1 MSEAQNM
8 QHTFI
13 EQGYVILKQTVPVD
27 TSLEEMCLH
36 FPEDVENPVQDFGS
50 GGAAIFP
57 STPALNEI
65 SVHPTILKVVREIIG
80 DDIRLR
86 QSVPWAK
93 YGVPSTG
100 KRSNSDQ
107 RMHMDYGNNQW
118 SVQELQ
124 RPQAVAAIVYYS
136 DTRKT
141 GGATAIV
148 PRRGQDDP
156 VYQWPAQTNM
166 PGIGGIH
173 FANDREHAETH
184 FEGRGAHVHQR
195 CYEREIMPVFEPGD
209 VLLYGLDTWHRGAPV
224 LPGQV
229 RYTHNLMWSTP
240 SSDVQQWNRGFLQKM
255 YYSDFERF
263 ISASEPHQ
271 LQTLGFPLTTDS
283 RWLSKSFV
291 TGIKARYE
299 WAGFNCMEYVHS
311 GRTLPPP
318 VPKHW
323 HWAHLKLESIDNP
336 FELREKVFDK
346 VREKGMTITMKHN
359 WRYVFETVTP
369 YYIEAECRFFHL
381 GQKILVDINQLSGDR
396 FEWAAI
402 ASHIRG
408 ETYRGRRQGRYKVKP
423 LRADKRLEA
432 MIEPW
437 MEEELFDLIGPDVSP
452 VKLLSLLN
460 DASPNIRRCAMR
472 ALYHCDTPFDIS
484 VVEPF
489 TRGASTFLE
498 KKIQHWANKIV
509 QKGAGAAHL

>member
-1 MSEAQNM
+1 MLSEFTD
-8 QHTFI
+8 H
-13 EQGYVILKQTVPVD
+13 GYVILKQDVSVGGA
-27 TSLEEMCLH
+27 LEEMRRH

-50 GGAAIFP
+50 GDAAIFP

-65 SVHPTILKVVREIIG
+65 SPNILKAVREIIG

-86 QSVPWAK
+86 QSIPSAK
-93 YGVPSTG
+93 YGLPSSG
-100 KRSNSDQ
+100 KSSNNDQ
-107 RMHMDYGNNQW
+107 RIHMDYGT
-118 SVQELQ
+118 
-124 RPQAVAAIVYYS
+124 PQAVAAIVYYA

-141 GGATAIV
+141 GGTIV
-148 PRRGQDDP
+148 PRLGQDDP
-156 VYQWPAQTNM
+156 TYQWAALTNM
-166 PGIGGIH
+166 PGIDGIP

-184 FEGRGAHVHQR
+184 FEAGVVDIRQQ
-195 CYEREIMPVFEPGD
+195 CYAREIMPVFEPGD
-209 VLLYGLDTWHRGAPV
+209 VLLYGLNTCHCGTPV
-224 LPGQV
+224 LHGS
-229 RYTHNLMWSTP
+229 HNLMWSTP
-240 SSDVQQWNRGFLQKM
+240 SSDVQQWNRGFLQKV
-255 YYSDFERF
+255 
-263 ISASEPHQ
+263 
-271 LQTLGFPLTTDS
+271 
-283 RWLSKSFV
+283 FV
-291 TGIKARYE
+291 SGIKARYK

-311 GRTLPPP
+311 GRALPPP

-336 FELREKVFDK
+336 FELREKVFVK

-369 YYIEAECRFFHL
+369 SYIEAECRFFRL

-408 ETYRGRRQGRYKVKP
+408 EAYGGWRPGRYTVKP

-432 MIEPW
+432 MIHPW
-437 MEEELFDLIGPDVSP
+437 MEEQLFDLFGPDVSP

-460 DASPNIRRCAMR
+460 DAPPNIRRCTLR

-489 TRGASTFLE
+489 TRGATTFLE
-498 KKIQHWANKIV
+498 KRIQHWANKIV
-509 QKGAGAAHL
+509 QKGIGAAHL

>member
-8 QHTFI
+8 QHVFI
-13 EQGYVILKQTVPVD
+13 EQGYVILKQAVPVG
-27 TSLEEMCLH
+27 TALEEMRLH
-36 FPEDVENPVQDFGS
+36 FPEDAENPVQDFGS
-50 GGAAIFP
+50 GGTAIFP

-65 SVHPTILKVVREIIG
+65 SLHPTILKAVREIIG
-80 DDIRLR
+80 GDIRLR

-93 YGVPSTG
+93 YGVPSAG

-118 SVQELQ
+118 SVPVYGT
-124 RPQAVAAIVYYS
+124 PQAVAVIVYYS

-156 VYQWPAQTNM
+156 VYQWPSQSNM
-166 PGIGGIH
+166 PGIGGIP

-184 FEGRGAHVHQR
+184 FEGRAARLRQQ
-195 CYEREIMPVFEPGD
+195 CYVREIMPVFEPGD
-209 VLLYGLDTWHRGAPV
+209 VLLYSLDTWHRGTPV

-255 YYSDFERF
+255 YYGDFERF
-263 ISASEPHQ
+263 ISQLEPNQ
-271 LQTLGFPLTTDS
+271 LQTLGFPSPADS

-291 TGIKARYE
+291 SGIKARYE

-311 GRTLPPP
+311 GRALPPP
-318 VPKHW
+318 ISEFW
-323 HWAHLKLESIDNP
+323 HWAHLKLESTDNP
-336 FELREKVFDK
+336 FEFREQIFAK
-346 VREKGMTITMKHN
+346 VRKKDMVITMKAN
-359 WRYVFETVTP
+359 WRYIFETVTP
-369 YYIEAECRFFHL
+369 SYIEAECQFFTD
-381 GQKILVDINQLSGDR
+381 GKQCVVDINQLSGDR

-408 ETYRGRRQGRYKVKP
+408 ETYRGRRPGRYTVKP

-432 MIEPW
+432 MIHPW
-437 MEEELFDLIGPDVSP
+437 MEEELFDLIGPDISP
-452 VKLLSLLN
+452 KKLLSLLN
-460 DASPNIRRCAMR
+460 DAHPNIRRCAMR
-472 ALYHCDTPFDIS
+472 ALYRCDTPFDIS
-484 VVEPF
+484 AVEPF
-489 TRGASTFLE
+489 TRGAATFLE
-498 KKIQHWANKIV
+498 KRIQHWAKKIV
-509 QKGAGAAHL
+509 QKGGGAAHL

>member
-1 MSEAQNM
+1 MLHEFADRR
-8 QHTFI
+8 
-13 EQGYVILKQTVPVD
+13 YLILKKAVTVD
-27 TSLEEMCLH
+27 TALKEMHQH
-36 FPEDVENPVQDFGS
+36 FPEDAENPVQDFGS

-65 SVHPTILKVVREIIG
+65 SVHPNILKVVREIIG

-93 YGVPSTG
+93 YGVPSAG

-118 SVQELQ
+118 SVPQLG

-166 PGIGGIH
+166 PGIGGIP
-173 FANDREHAETH
+173 FSNDRVHAEVI
-184 FEGRGAHVHQR
+184 FDGAAADIRRQ
-195 CYEREIMPVFEPGD
+195 CYEREILPVFEPGD
-209 VLLYGLDTWHRGAPV
+209 VLLYGLDTWHRGTPV

-255 YYSDFERF
+255 YYGDFERF
-263 ISASEPHQ
+263 ISALEPHQ
-271 LQTLGFPLTTDS
+271 LQTLGFPSPDDL
-283 RWLSKSFV
+283 RWLSTSFV

-318 VPKHW
+318 VPEFW
-323 HWAHLKLESIDNP
+323 HWAQLRLESTDNP
-336 FELREKVFDK
+336 FKFREQIFAK
-346 VREKGMTITMKHN
+346 VREKDMTIAMKSN
-359 WRYVFETVTP
+359 WRYIFETVTP
-369 YYIEAECRFFHL
+369 RYLKAECRFFRL
-381 GQKILVDINQLSGDR
+381 GQKNLVDINQLTGDR

-408 ETYRGRRQGRYKVKP
+408 EAYRGWRPARHPVKP

-432 MIEPW
+432 MIHPG
-437 MEEELFDLIGPDVSP
+437 MNEELFDLIGPDVSP

-460 DASPNIRRCAMR
+460 DAPPNIRRCAMR
-472 ALYHCDTPFDIS
+472 ALYRCDTPFDIS

-489 TRGASTFLE
+489 TRGATTFLE
-498 KKIQHWANKIV
+498 KRIQHWANKIV

>member
-1 MSEAQNM
+1 MLREFTD
-8 QHTFI
+8 H
-13 EQGYVILKQTVPVD
+13 GYVILKQAVPVD
-27 TSLEEMCLH
+27 AALEEMRQH
-36 FPEDVENPVQDFGS
+36 FPKDVANPVQDFGS

-65 SVHPTILKVVREIIG
+65 SLHPTILKAVREIIG

-93 YGVPSTG
+93 YGLPSSG
-100 KRSNSDQ
+100 KSFNNDQ
-107 RMHMDYGNNQW
+107 RIHMDYGNNQW
-118 SVQELQ
+118 GVPVYGK
-124 RPQAVAAIVYYS
+124 PQAVAAIVYYS

-148 PRRGQDDP
+148 PRLGQDDP
-156 VYQWPAQTNM
+156 TYQWAALTNM
-166 PGIGGIH
+166 PGIDGIP

-184 FEGRGAHVHQR
+184 FEGGVVDIRQQ
-195 CYEREIMPVFEPGD
+195 CYAREIMPVFEPGD
-209 VLLYGLDTWHRGAPV
+209 VLLYGLNTWHRGTPV
-224 LPGQV
+224 LHGQV

-255 YYSDFERF
+255 YYGDFEKF
-263 ISASEPHQ
+263 ISGLETHQ
-271 LQTLGFPLTTDS
+271 LQTLGSDN
-283 RWLSKSFV
+283 SKWCSGLFV
-291 TGIKARYE
+291 SGIKARYK
-299 WAGFNCMEYVHS
+299 WTGFNCMEYVHM
-311 GRTLPPP
+311 LPPP

-336 FELREKVFDK
+336 FELREKVFVK

-369 YYIEAECRFFHL
+369 SYIEAECRFFRL

-402 ASHIRG
+402 VSHIRG
-408 ETYRGRRQGRYKVKP
+408 ETYHGRRPGRYTVKP

-432 MIEPW
+432 MIQPW
-437 MEEELFDLIGPDVSP
+437 MEEELFGLIGPDVSP

-489 TRGASTFLE
+489 MGGATTFLE
-498 KKIQHWANKIV
+498 KRIQHWANKIV
-509 QKGAGAAHL
+509 RKGAGAHL